1 MSYELRMPRLT
12 ELMASAKIV
21 KWLKKEGELVREGEP
36 LFLAESEKAVEEVP
50 SPITGV
56 LKKIVAQAGSEVN
69 PDDLIAI
76 IEPSE
81 GKPEKVEEVR
91 KEVKIERIKISPR
104 ARRLAEQYGID
115 ITKIKGTGP
124 GGRIVERDIMRV
136 VEQMRTRIE
145 APEIKKIPLNRVRRV
160 IAERLTYGYREAIP
174 SGIVMEVDAT
184 ELVKFKEGI
193 SEETERKFGVKI
205 TYTDIFVKAVGL
217 ALEKHPILNSSF
229 KEDHIEVFK
238 DVNVGIAVAT
248 EEGVLVPVI
257 KKVNEKS
264 LIEVAKERER
274 LVDKAR
280 KSELTLEEMSG
291 GTFTITNVGMFN
303 VDIVIPV
310 INPPQ
315 SAILGIGKIIKKPVV
330 IDENVEI
337 KQMVTLS
344 LIFDHRTTDGAQAAE
359 FLNTLGE
366 ILQRPY
372 KVLL

>member
-21 KWLKKEGELVREGEP
+21 KWLKKEGELIKEGEP

-136 VEQMRTRIE
+136 VEQMRAKIE
-145 APEIKKIPLNRVRRV
+145 VPEIKKIPLNRVRRV

-193 SEETERKFGVKI
+193 SEEIERKFGVKI

-280 KSELTLEEMSG
+280 KGELTLEEMSG

-303 VDIVIPV
+303 VDVVIPV

-315 SAILGIGKIIKKPVV
+315 SAILGIGKIVKKPVV
-330 IDENVEI
+330 VGDNIEI
-337 KQMVTLS
+337 KQMITLS
-344 LIFDHRTTDGAQAAE
+344 LVFDHRTVDGAQAAE
-359 FLNTLGE
+359 FLNTLSE